1 MGRHY
6 ANDNWLTE
14 IPKPSDDIGSDFAV
28 ELGRLPSAKQTYNA
42 VFGFMPRTFTARPR
56 NVSIASLIKLYNS
69 RSGRKDEART
79 KLRDRFYNQDY
90 SVQKK
95 ILWLFLAGSK
105 RDRLF
110 CYMKLK
116 YTWDKVFHSKI
127 IELWEKHHEP
137 KCAEVLILHCDIDYV
152 RRHQDELAQSAGY
165 YQVCL
170 RLGLEDRDFVIEKDR
185 VENPAMYVRLLYET
199 KRTLEVV
206 EATDILWR
214 VIDRAL
220 LQSIC
225 HQCDIAPYFCV
236 YDGRADSEERI
247 LETIVPS
254 IAWDRN
260 VMECM
265 RYIYYIAPKT
275 VVAEALRWDMKV
287 RKLFYRLVGGMY
299 YGFSADQSA
308 EKQRDLR
315 MFCKLAYAMYPK
327 EKREYAI
334 ENDCHINTTGF
345 SALSWDDCP
354 EGGPAVLEQRL
365 NANRATSHLLENIRK
380 YRLTEDLTP
389 EEWRAV
395 YLEKNLPKNKAI
407 TLLSE
412 RLGLEPDCPDRGEFI
427 KELLS

>member
-6 ANDNWLTE
+6 ANDNWLNEMAKTDEYACRDLATE
-14 IPKPSDDIGSDFAV
+14 VDEMTD
-28 ELGRLPSAKQTYNA
+28 GRQTYNA
-42 VFGFMPRTFTARPR
+42 IFGFLPGGTSTRPR
-56 NVSIASLIKLYNS
+56 NVSIASLMKLYSS

-116 YTWDKVFHSKI
+116 YTWDKVFNSKI
-127 IELWEKHHEP
+127 IELWEKHREP

-152 RRHQDELAQSAGY
+152 RRHQDELAQSASY

-185 VENPAMYVRLLYET
+185 VESPAMYVRLLYET
-199 KRTLEVV
+199 KRTLEVD

-260 VMECM
+260 VMECL

-287 RKLFYRLVGGMY
+287 RKLFYRLVGGIY

-308 EKQRDLR
+308 EKQRDLK

-327 EKREYAI
+327 DKRKYAI

-345 SALSWDDCP
+345 SALSWGNCP

-365 NANRATSHLLENIRK
+365 NANRATSHLLENIRE

>member
-1 MGRHY
+1 MGKHY

-14 IPKPSDDIGSDFAV
+14 IPKSDIYIGNDFVA

-42 VFGFMPRTFTARPR
+42 VFGFMPRTFTPKPR

-79 KLRDRFYNQDY
+79 QLRDRFNFQDY
-90 SVQKK
+90 STQKK
-95 ILWLFLAGSK
+95 ILWLFLDGSK

-110 CYMKLK
+110 CYTHLK
-116 YTWDKVFHSKI
+116 YTWDKAFESKI
-127 IELWEKHHEP
+127 IELWEKHREP
-137 KCAEVLILHCDIDYV
+137 KCAEVLIMHCDIDYV

-165 YQVCL
+165 YPVCL

-185 VENPAMYVRLLYET
+185 VESPAMYVRLLYET
-199 KRTLEVV
+199 KRTLGVV

-220 LQSIC
+220 LQSVC

-236 YDGRADSEERI
+236 YDGKADSEERI

-254 IAWDRN
+254 IAWDRI
-260 VMECM
+260 VMECL
-265 RYIYYIAPKT
+265 RYIYRIAPKT
-275 VVAEALRWDMKV
+275 VVVEALRWDMKV

-308 EKQRDLR
+308 EKQRDLK

-327 EKREYAI
+327 DKRKYVI
-334 ENDCHINTTGF
+334 ENNYHINTSGF
-345 SALSWDDCP
+345 SASSWDDCP
-354 EGGPAVLEQRL
+354 ESEPIVLEQRL
-365 NANRATSHLLENIRK
+365 KANRATSHLLENIRE

-389 EEWRAV
+389 EEWRAL
-395 YLEKNLPKNKAI
+395 YLEKNMPKNKAI
-407 TLLSE
+407 TALSE
-412 RLGLEPDCPDRGEFI
+412 RLGLEPDCPDQNEFI